1 MFSNALFLVCYTFQN
16 VFARLEERDWQ
27 LINESKRPHLIA
39 VPHGENSVED
49 RVTSRAL
56 NKAPTENEFQVVLMA
71 KGGIG
76 LSLVSRNPSEELM
89 YTFMSF
95 VVIDYQS
102 SSTHRYV
109 A

>member
-1 MFSNALFLVCYTFQN
+1 M
-16 VFARLEERDWQ
+16 FARLEERDWL

-39 VPHGENSVED
+39 APHGQNSVED
-49 RVTSRAL
+49 RVAASAR
-56 NKAPTENEFQVVLMA
+56 NAPTENEFQVVLMA

-76 LSLVSRNPSEELM
+76 LSLVSRSPAEELM

-102 SSTHRYV
+102 SATHR
-109 A
+109 

>member
-1 MFSNALFLVCYTFQN
+1 
-16 VFARLEERDWQ
+16 

-39 VPHGENSVED
+39 APHGENSVED
-49 RVTSRAL
+49 RVAATAR
-56 NKAPTENEFQVVLMA
+56 NKASTENEFQVVLMA

-76 LSLVSRNPSEELM
+76 LSLVSRNPAEELM

-102 SSTHRYV
+102 SSTHKYV
-109 A
+109 I